1 MPQRRY
7 RARCAKEHRGAER
20 SSVRR
25 TSSRCQA
32 SKVAGVTRKVAQRS
46 RGSSRASVPEHRAT
60 GRGEPRSCHLALEHR
75 ELMTQ
80 HRDPDILLIWART
93 DANESKPLA
102 NEQERDWTAHTGD
115 RGPFTTSLVIGR
127 ILRLHPTGRHHDTLN
142 EQGSSSGSRSTRKRN
157 GRRNVAVRCDT
168 ADSSDALR
176 ITRLQQRQEC
186 ANATPET
193 LPNDCG

>member
-1 MPQRRY
+1 
-7 RARCAKEHRGAER
+7 
-20 SSVRR
+20 
-25 TSSRCQA
+25 
-32 SKVAGVTRKVAQRS
+32 
-46 RGSSRASVPEHRAT
+46 
-60 GRGEPRSCHLALEHR
+60 
-75 ELMTQ
+75 MTQ

-93 DANESKPLA
+93 DDNESNPLS